1 MHGARKHMNLRFRRE
16 VNLMRSAN
24 TASGFWLNKIFKGLL
39 RISASGIF
47 HKCNAILCLIALV
60 TKENPLAETCN
71 NYPEWRLQVK
81 TCYDSPTFCLSE
93 MISLHISI
101 FVPPLSKFVSTQY
114 YTFVMQGVSL
124 FEGFVVYKSII
135 HRFSSSLSSLRKKC
149 VGTYKELYV
158 LCILIQ

>member
-1 MHGARKHMNLRFRRE
+1 MNLRFSTE
-16 VNLMRSAN
+16 LNLMRSAN

-39 RISASGIF
+39 RISASGIC
-47 HKCNAILCLIALV
+47 HKCNAIPCLIALV
-60 TKENPLAETCN
+60 SKENPLAETCD

-81 TCYDSPTFCLSE
+81 TCYDFPSFWLSE

-101 FVPPLSKFVSTQY
+101 FVPPLSKFVSAQH
-114 YTFVMQGVSL
+114 YTFVMQRVSP

-135 HRFSSSLSSLRKKC
+135 HKFSSSLSSLRKKC

-158 LCILIQ
+158 LCELIQ